1 MSAFA
6 VVVGVLLTGV
16 AAVSLV
22 RLGSERQARRRVE
35 HRLLE
40 LDVQRRALEAESAD
54 QGSEW
59 RAVLAHELRSSLA
72 AILGYSE
79 LLADGTF
86 GGLDE
91 KGLGA
96 ARRIGFA
103 ADQLLGLIQA
113 LEDSAVDHSGADP
126 VTGLTGRVLLEAAA
140 ESLIS
145 DADARGIR
153 VILEDDGIEFRT
165 RRAVAARAVN
175 VALGAALKVSAGGT
189 LRLFAA
195 QDPEPAI
202 VIAGTQLDPARD
214 DPERAGR
221 GLTGAGLR
229 LGLARR
235 SARLIGGD
243 VRLHAAADGTRVT
256 VTLPPVSVD
265 DAEDR
270 P

>member
-6 VVVGVLLTGV
+6 VVVGVLLAGI
-16 AAVSLV
+16 AAASLI
-22 RLGSERQARRRVE
+22 RLGSEREARRRVE
-35 HRLLE
+35 HRLHE
-40 LDVQRRALEAESAD
+40 LDVQRRALEAETAD

-91 KGLGA
+91 RGVGA

-113 LEDSAVDHSGADP
+113 LEDSAVEHAAADP
-126 VTGLTGRVLLEAAA
+126 VTGVTGRGLLEAAA
-140 ESLIS
+140 ESLMT
-145 DADARGIR
+145 DADARGTR
-153 VILEDDGIEFRT
+153 VILEDDGTEFRT
-165 RRAVAARAVN
+165 RRAVAVRAVN

-195 QDPEPAI
+195 QEPEPAI
-202 VIAGTQLDPARD
+202 VIAGTQLDPSRD
-214 DPERAGR
+214 DPEHAGT

-243 VRLHAAADGTRVT
+243 VRLHSTADGTRVT
-256 VTLPPVSVD
+256 VTLPPISD
-265 DAEDR
+265 
-270 P
+270 